1 MRKAHL
7 NDLENVVPFVL
18 LGLLYVA
25 TDPKPSVALWH
36 YRVSKKITTLL
47 AVVLEKVSYQQNKN
61 FVKIV
66 SGVENI
72 FVVKKRFS
80 HILL

>member
-25 TDPKPSVALWH
+25 TDPKPSAALWH
-36 YRVSKKITTLL
+36 YRVSRTFTTISG
-47 AVVLEKVSYQQNKN
+47 VVLEKVLYQQNKN

-66 SGVENI
+66 SGVKNI
-72 FVVKKRFS
+72 SVVKKRFS